1 MTATP
6 MPWPRYVVL
15 DAGFASLLAVWLHR
29 TDGRTGQMGV
39 LIGDCLLHLLFK
51 KSLPTEWARW

>member
-29 TDGRTGQMGV
+29 TDGRTAQMGM
-39 LIGDCLLHLLFK
+39 LIGDCL
-51 KSLPTEWARW
+51 